1 MTNKGNVD
9 VSNETVN
16 EEVLEII
23 SKKKPI
29 YKKIWFWG
37 IVAAVVVAIAVGVY
51 FIFFNSTKPKYDENG
66 KPVYVE
72 LTDNVY
78 ANADDYLGHH
88 VSIKGIVFQVLG
100 NSKSTKD
107 VHVWLAPEN
116 SEKNVIIQYDSNV
129 EINAGDYITCEGYIK
144 SVSKFKNDFDTEI
157 ITPIIRS
164 SDIKKITYMEAMR
177 PTLKTVELSNAEK
190 EQYKYKITVN
200 KVEFAAEETRLYIT
214 VTNNGSSDFTV
225 YEDNATI
232 VQNGKQYD
240 TQYNRD
246 ADYEEI
252 SHEIVKGA
260 KSSGVITFPAIEQKD
275 FKFIIEGYT
284 PVYEEDLEEYIF
296 NISMTGT
303 SEQPANKK
311 EEPKEENKKQNNSS
325 KTPTIAAN
333 KNDEDKVWDAVV
345 EYCNDYNWNY
355 RTYDE
360 SIGFIVDS
368 GTHVSITHSA
378 YEIPESESGYIYNAR
393 DTMLNNLIAHL
404 NGYNFPE
411 SITVTV
417 TEDYNFI
424 SESED
429 YETEEA
435 SDEESG
441 LTEEDGYWEDG
452 YFYFYD

>member
-1 MTNKGNVD
+1 MKNKENIE

-16 EEVLEII
+16 EKVSEII

-66 KPVYVE
+66 KPVFVE
-72 LTDNVY
+72 LSDNVY

-100 NSKSTKD
+100 NSKNTKD

-129 EINAGDYITCEGYIK
+129 EINAGDYIICEGYIK

-190 EQYKYKITVN
+190 EQYKYKITVS

-240 TQYNRD
+240 IQYNRD

-260 KSSGVITFPAIEQKD
+260 KSSGVITFPAIQQKD

-303 SEQPANKK
+303 SEQPTDKK
-311 EEPKEENKKQNNSS
+311 ELEKNNNKNKDNSAQE
-325 KTPTIAAN
+325 TIVN
-333 KNDEDKVWDAVV
+333 KNDLYDVQAAVI
-345 EYCNDYNWNY
+345 EFCNQYNTSD
-355 RTYDE
+355 RTYGDT
-360 SIGFIVDS
+360 IGCFMISATEV
-368 GTHVSITHSA
+368 TIKHSA
-378 YEIPESESGYIYNAR
+378 GTIPESAYTELSATGNRLLNELVSYI
-393 DTMLNNLIAHL
+393 DNN
-404 NGYNFPE
+404 YNFPE
-411 SITVTV
+411 SITINLEENYWFLDDSYY
-417 TEDYNFI
+417 EDDS
-424 SESED
+424 SESEED
-429 YETEEA
+429 N
-435 SDEESG
+435 G

>member
-1 MTNKGNVD
+1 MLNSTENNEIRTETFESDISENVH
-9 VSNETVN
+9 
-16 EEVLEII
+16 
-23 SKKKPI
+23 KKPI
-29 YKKIWFWG
+29 YKRIWFWG

-360 SIGFIVDS
+360 SISFIVDS

-429 YETEEA
+429 YETEE
-435 SDEESG
+435 SSNDDGG

>member
-1 MTNKGNVD
+1 MKNKENIE

-16 EEVLEII
+16 EEISEII
-23 SKKKPI
+23 SKEKPI

-51 FIFFNSTKPKYDENG
+51 FIFFNSPKPKYDENG

-72 LTDNVY
+72 LTDDVY

-100 NSKSTKD
+100 NSKNTKD

-303 SEQPANKK
+303 SEQPTDKK
-311 EEPKEENKKQNNSS
+311 EPEKNNNES
-325 KTPTIAAN
+325 KDNSGQETSVN
-333 KNDEDKVWDAVV
+333 KNDLYDVQAAVIKF
-345 EYCNDYNWNY
+345 CNQYNTSD
-355 RTYDE
+355 RTYGDT
-360 SIGFIVDS
+360 IGCFMISATEV
-368 GTHVSITHSA
+368 TIKHSA
-378 YEIPESESGYIYNAR
+378 GTIPESAYSELSATGNRLLNELVSYI
-393 DTMLNNLIAHL
+393 DNN
-404 NGYNFPE
+404 YNFPE
-411 SITVTV
+411 SITINLE
-417 TEDYNFI
+417 EDYWFLDDSYYEDES
-424 SESED
+424 SEPEED
-429 YETEEA
+429 N
-435 SDEESG
+435 G